1 MVRNL
6 TNKLGFWLILI
17 IRLEGYFFVTRDQP
31 SSIIKSFLAWVE
43 KKWLHDDRKFIF
55 YATNIAS

>member
-6 TNKLGFWLILI
+6 TKKLGFWLILI

-43 KKWLHDDRKFIF
+43 KK
-55 YATNIAS
+55 